1 MCIRC
6 CAREAS
12 WPDEMCGPC
21 AFYTRIE
28 VARGLRR
35 LGDYLAAWAAFDEWQ
50 RTADD
55 PRPRPLLA

>member
-35 LGDYLAAWAAFDEWQ
+35 LGDYLAAWAAFEEWLTEPE
-50 RTADD
+50 RA
-55 PRPRPLLA
+55 RRPLAA